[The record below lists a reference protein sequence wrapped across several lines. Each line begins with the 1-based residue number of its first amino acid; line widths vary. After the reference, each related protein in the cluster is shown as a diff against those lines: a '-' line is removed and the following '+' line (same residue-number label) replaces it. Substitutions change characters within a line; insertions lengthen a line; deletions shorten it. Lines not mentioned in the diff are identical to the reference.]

1 MISFMKSIQNQ
12 NLKNHFQKCK
22 RAENKENN
30 KIFILCVDVNI
41 SVAKCS
47 KKKLQKL

>member
-1 MISFMKSIQNQ
+1 MKSIQNQ
-12 NLKNHFQKCK
+12 NLKNHFEKCK

-30 KIFILCVDVNI
+30 KIFILYVDVNI

-47 KKKLQKL
+47 KKKL